1 MGQST
6 EEPTNRETN
15 NCRIIGRTDLA
26 ETGRNRAEGGE
37 EGTVVLTGQPSRRGS
52 SPRPAAASG
61 CGRRSRGGASC
72 GERLAA
78 LGEDEMKINERNLT
92 GKK

>member
-52 SPRPAAASG
+52 SPSRPPPVG
-61 CGRRSRGGASC
+61 GGRRSRG
-72 GERLAA
+72 A
-78 LGEDEMKINERNLT
+78 LPAGRGGWAGSVGGGRNEN
-92 GKK
+92 K